1 VMSGGNIVRVMD
13 VVADDREKRTKI
25 SMMEMEQ
32 ENRKEREAKE

>member
-1 VMSGGNIVRVMD
+1 MSGGNIVRVMD

>member
-1 VMSGGNIVRVMD
+1 MMSGGNIVRVMD